1 MKIHGI
7 CFTVRWDR
15 FYVFSLPTV
24 PLFIPFSIY
33 FQKMDLYIHFV
44 SSARMGQN
52 VYIIPILLS
61 PAATRR
67 RVAWPHPETVAVA
80 VERPRRRRVRR
91 LDAARRVLQRLL
103 KRRPRGA
110 GLEHKSAPPP
120 PRVRNYTA
128 GTELDAFVHDGWRR
142 QGASRGRRFPMGP
155 RERDPE
161 VASTSSRFRTG
172 NRSARRAAPRQDSAL
187 VGFHGVVRDG
197 AAARR
202 AKVAPGEATV
212 GSR

>member
-1 MKIHGI
+1 MAS
-7 CFTVRWDR
+7 VDVW
-15 FYVFSLPTV
+15 
-24 PLFIPFSIY
+24 
-33 FQKMDLYIHFV
+33 
-44 SSARMGQN
+44 
-52 VYIIPILLS
+52 S
-61 PAATRR
+61 PAATLRR
-67 RVAWPHPETVAVA
+67 AARPQPETAAVA
-80 VERPRRRRVRR
+80 VERPRRRRGVRR

-103 KRRPRGA
+103 KRRPRDA

-120 PRVRNYTA
+120 PRVWNYTV
-128 GTELDAFVHDGWRR
+128 GTELDAVVHDGWRR

-161 VASTSSRFRTG
+161 VASTSIQFRTG
-172 NRSARRAAPRQDSAL
+172 SGGARAPGPRQDAAC
-187 VGFHGVVRDG
+187 VGVHSVELDG